1 MADNV
6 TFQSTVLATPPDG
19 TIAATDEVG
28 GRHYQLIKQAFGAD
42 GAATLV
48 SASDPLPVT
57 ATLSEPVEVDGTV
70 VITDGGGS
78 ITVDGTVAATLSE
91 PISVDD
97 NGGSLTVD
105 GTVTIQDGGNTITV
119 DNGGTFATQAT
130 LQTGD
135 NTVGR
140 VKITDGTDVAD
151 VFDLANSNPLTVA
164 IVDGS
169 GSQIT
174 SFGGSGGTAEVDDSA
189 FTAATDSGTPIMG
202 FVTAD
207 SVDSGDVGVLGMLAN
222 RQLKVTLF
230 DSSGVE
236 LSVGGGTQYTEDA
249 AAAANPVGNAI
260 IVVRD
265 DDRGGSL
272 TSADGDNIALRGTD
286 AGEVYVKHVDE
297 ISINDGGNVI
307 TVDGTVAATLS
318 EPISVD
324 DNGGSLTVDGTV
336 AATQSGAWN
345 IADISGTVSLP
356 TGASTAA
363 KQDTIIGHVDGIEG
377 LLTTIDGDTGNIVTS
392 VQLLDDTVFAEDVAA
407 QAADKGIAILAVRR
421 DADTSLV
428 GTDNDYA
435 NLQVDANGAL
445 KVEIFDGGGSHT
457 VDNNGTFATQATLQ
471 TGDNTIGRVKITD
484 GTDVADVLDLTNSNP
499 VVVAIVDGDGS
510 QITSFGGG
518 TQYTEDAAAAANP
531 VGTALNLVRD
541 DARGGSLTSA
551 DGDNVA
557 ARGTDAGELYVKHV
571 DAIDIGDISGTVSL
585 PTGAATAAN
594 QTTIIGHVDGIEGL
608 LTTIDGDTGNIVTS
622 VQLLD
627 DTVFAEDVA
636 AQAADK
642 GIAILAVR
650 RDADTSLVG
659 TDNDYA
665 NLQVNAT
672 GALKVEIFDGGDSHT
687 IDGTVTIQDGGNTIT
702 VDNGGTFAVQVDG
715 SALTALQLIDNASIA
730 DDAAFT
736 PATTGITMAGFFADE
751 SSTDSVDEGDGGA
764 ARMTLDR
771 KQIVVPQPHTAGGLT
786 IFRSI
791 DLDESEEEVK
801 ATPGCVY
808 SCWVT
813 NTATSTRFLK
823 FYNLTAAN
831 TTVGSSTPVITIGI
845 PGNTSDDVSGVFT
858 GGGVGIMFD
867 TAITVAAT
875 TGVADA
881 DSGAPGA
888 NEVLVNIFY
897 K

>member
-57 ATLSEPVEVDGTV
+57 ATLT
-70 VITDGGGS
+70 
-78 ITVDGTVAATLSE
+78 E

-97 NGGSLTVD
+97 NGSSLTVD
-105 GTVTIQDGGNTITV
+105 GTVTVQDGGGAITV
-119 DNGGTFATQAT
+119 DNAGTFATQAT
-130 LQTGD
+130 LQTAD

-151 VFDLANSNPLTVA
+151 VLDLANTNPLTVA

-272 TSADGDNIALRGTD
+272 TSTDGDNIALRGTD
-286 AGEVYVKHVDE
+286 AGEVYVKHVDD
-297 ISINDGGNVI
+297 IN
-307 TVDGTVAATLS
+307 AA
-318 EPISVD
+318 
-324 DNGGSLTVDGTV
+324 
-336 AATQSGAWN
+336 QSGTWN
-345 IADISGTVSLP
+345 IADITGTVSLP
-356 TGASTAA
+356 TGAATSA

-407 QAADKGIAILAVRR
+407 QAADKGISILAVRR

-445 KVEIFDGGGSHT
+445 KVEIFDGGNSHT
-457 VDNNGTFATQATLQ
+457 VDNNGTFAVQAAQSGTW
-471 TGDNTIGRVKITD
+471 NIT
-484 GTDVADVLDLTNSNP
+484 
-499 VVVAIVDGDGS
+499 
-510 QITSFGGG
+510 
-518 TQYTEDAAAAANP
+518 
-531 VGTALNLVRD
+531 
-541 DARGGSLTSA
+541 
-551 DGDNVA
+551 
-557 ARGTDAGELYVKHV
+557 
-571 DAIDIGDISGTVSL
+571 DISGTVSL
-585 PTGAATAAN
+585 PTGASTAAK
-594 QTTIIGHVDGIEGL
+594 QDTIIGHLDGVEGL
-608 LTTIDGDTGNIVTS
+608 LTTIDTDTGNIVTS

-702 VDNGGTFAVQVDG
+702 VDNGGTFAVQDATAQASLSVIDDWDESDRAKVNPIVG
-715 SALTALQLIDNASIA
+715 QAGVAGGHGTVGATTQRVVWANATGLATTQNALSTTAEEVIASNSSRQFAEVKNA
-730 DDAAFT
+730 DDA
-736 PATTGITMAGFFADE
+736 IN
-751 SSTDSVDEGDGGA
+751 VYLGDDG
-764 ARMTLDR
+764 T
-771 KQIVVPQPHTAGGLT
+771 V
-786 IFRSI
+786 
-791 DLDESEEEVK
+791 
-801 ATPGCVY
+801 
-808 SCWVT
+808 
-813 NTATSTRFLK
+813 
-823 FYNLTAAN
+823 TAAN
-831 TTVGSSTPVITIGI
+831 GHLLRPGEAFSFERYTGAIFAIAASGTPTVTTI
-845 PGNTSDDVSGVFT
+845 
-858 GGGVGIMFD
+858 
-867 TAITVAAT
+867 
-875 TGVADA
+875 
-881 DSGAPGA
+881 
-888 NEVLVNIFY
+888 EW
-897 K
+897 